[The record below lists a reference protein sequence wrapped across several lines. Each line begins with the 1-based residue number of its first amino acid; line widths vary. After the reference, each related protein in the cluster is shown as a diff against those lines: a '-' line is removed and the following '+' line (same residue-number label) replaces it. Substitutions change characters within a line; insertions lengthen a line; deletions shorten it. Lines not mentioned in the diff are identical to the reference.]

1 MSNLERRQFAMQGLK
16 LEQREKEP
24 ARMVGHAAVFNTWTE
39 IGGYFR
45 EQIRPGAF
53 KRAIQEDD
61 VRALFNH
68 DPNFVLGRNKA
79 GTLLLEED
87 ETGLA
92 IQIFPPE
99 THFARDLG
107 VSMDRGD
114 IDQMSFG
121 FRTIKDEWNYEARI
135 PERTLLEVELFDIS
149 PVTFPAYPTT
159 DVGMRAIE
167 AYRKQQPAGGLTTV
181 NAAAIVR
188 SLKQRA
194 RANGY

>member
-1 MSNLERRQFAMQGLK
+1 MNIERRQFSIQGLK
-16 LEQREKEP
+16 LEARDKE
-24 ARMVGHAAVFNTWTE
+24 ATRMIGHAAVFNTWAD

-45 EQIRPGAF
+45 ERIVPGAF
-53 KRAIQEDD
+53 KRAIKEDD

-68 DPNFVLGRNKA
+68 DANFVLGRNKA

-87 ETGLA
+87 DTGLA

-99 THFARDLG
+99 TSFARDLG
-107 VSMDRGD
+107 ISMERGD

-121 FRTIKDEWNYEARI
+121 FRTLKDQWNYEPRI

-159 DVGMRAIE
+159 DVGMRTIE
-167 AYRKQQPAGGLTTV
+167 AYRKEHPAGGLTTV
-181 NAAAIVR
+181 NASAIVR
-188 SLKQRA
+188 SRRQQAYRH
-194 RANGY
+194 G